1 MTGFAVCDDEPYML
15 EEIARRLSNYMEYKK
30 YAYELLTFS
39 HSTQLLQTDR
49 PFDVLFLDI
58 RMGEPDGMKLRS
70 CCAAG
75 AMKADYFYHRV
86 KRICV

>member
-58 RMGEPDGMKLRS
+58 RMGEPT
-70 CCAAG
+70 A
-75 AMKADYFYHRV
+75 
-86 KRICV
+86 